1 VLGNGALFL
10 NGISYLAEQD
20 RLLDITPRNYELPRL
35 QMTNGQMRATFVL
48 STLVLPAL
56 ALGLALWLRWRR
68 YR

>member
-1 VLGNGALFL
+1 
-10 NGISYLAEQD
+10 
-20 RLLDITPRNYELPRL
+20 
-35 QMTNGQMRATFVL
+35 VL